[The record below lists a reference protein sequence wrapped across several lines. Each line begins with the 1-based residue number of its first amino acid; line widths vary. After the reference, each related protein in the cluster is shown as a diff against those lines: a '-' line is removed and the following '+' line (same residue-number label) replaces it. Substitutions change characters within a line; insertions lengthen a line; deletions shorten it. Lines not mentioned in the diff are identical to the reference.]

1 MARGEDGQALSL
13 NLNFEKSGCGLS
25 CNYGSGNGEPFTEFS
40 GSCLILDGEGGAWD
54 TPRQIK
60 FTLYSRTDGA
70 ADLSG
75 IFEVTRRS
83 ESELEVTHV
92 DGDPLVPG
100 TASGR
105 TLIFEPIG

>member
-13 NLNFEKSGCGLS
+13 NLLFER
-25 CNYGSGNGEPFTEFS
+25 SGNELYYSYGPGNRAPIAEYS
-40 GSCLILDGEGGAWD
+40 GSWLILDGEGGAWD

-83 ESELEVTHV
+83 AGS
-92 DGDPLVPG
+92 DPSGWRPASVRPDFRNA
-100 TASGR
+100 ASGS
-105 TLIFEPIG
+105 

>member
-13 NLNFEKSGCGLS
+13 NLLFER
-25 CNYGSGNGEPFTEFS
+25 SGNELYYSYGPGNRAPIAEYS
-40 GSCLILDGEGGAWD
+40 GSWLILDGEGGAWD

-60 FTLYSRTDGA
+60 FTLYSRTDGV

-83 ESELEVTHV
+83 DGRLEVTHL
-92 DGDPLVPG
+92 DGDPLLSGLTSG
-100 TASGR
+100 TLLLDPES
-105 TLIFEPIG
+105 